1 MIDYSYPTIKVA
13 IAYREFKRILIDSAD
28 IPAGFVAFVNDPPLV
43 PNCENKFV
51 VLKSKYVRD
60 KVDDDAIPVHCG
72 CPLSCIRYMI
82 QQTNDND
89 SRKINEHM
97 LSIRFDET
105 DGEEVVEYE
114 LYVAPLS
121 FLSEKQKLSLKD
133 TTGCWS

>member
-1 MIDYSYPTIKVA
+1 MTDCSYPTIKVA
-13 IAYREFKRILIDSAD
+13 IAYREFKRILIDSVD
-28 IPAGFVAFVNDPPLV
+28 IPAGFVAFVNDPPQV

-82 QQTNDND
+82 QQTNDKD
-89 SRKINEHM
+89 GRYMSEHM

-105 DGEEVVEYE
+105 DGEEDVEYE

-133 TTGCWS
+133 TTGCYL

>member
-13 IAYREFKRILIDSAD
+13 IACREFKRILIDPVD
-28 IPAGFVAFVNDPPLV
+28 IPAGFVAFANDPPLV

-72 CPLSCIRYMI
+72 PALSCIRYMI

-105 DGEEVVEYE
+105 DGEEVVECE

-121 FLSEKQKLSLKD
+121 FLSEKQMLGLKD
-133 TTGCWS
+133 TTGCL